1 MKMLNSGSL
10 NIDTTFF
17 VASHA
22 TGGETVAA
30 SDRNVSFGGKG
41 LNQSVSLARAGAVV
55 FHAGKIGDDGVALR
69 DYLAGTG
76 VDVSLVTL
84 SDKSTGCAM
93 IQVDQSGENCIVV
106 YGGSNRDVTKN
117 DADAAL
123 DNFSAGDVLLLQNE
137 ISNVK
142 YIAKKAKEK
151 GMTVVLNPSPLD
163 ALDVDMDDVDMV
175 ILNETESEAIFGS
188 SDAERVRNAVI
199 LRGGKMKVVLTLGS
213 RGACYIDSGDVI
225 KVDAM
230 KVKAVDTTGA
240 GDTFTGYFL
249 AEYFGGATP
258 EAALKT
264 AAVAAGISVTKKG
277 AATSIPERAEVEKKM
292 KELF

>member
-1 MKMLNSGSL
+1 MKILNFGSL

-17 VASHA
+17 VSSHA

-30 SDRNVSFGGKG
+30 FDRSVSFGGKG

-69 DYLAGTG
+69 DYLAGAG
-76 VDVSLVTL
+76 ADVSLVTL
-84 SDKSTGCAM
+84 SEKSTGCAM
-93 IQVDQSGENCIVV
+93 IQVDKRGENCIVV

-117 DADAAL
+117 DADSAL
-123 DNFSAGDVLLLQNE
+123 ENFAAGDVLLLQNE

-163 ALDVDMDDVDMV
+163 ALDIDIGDVDIV

-188 SDAERVRNAVI
+188 SDAESVRKEVI
-199 LRGGKMKVVLTLGS
+199 SRGGKMKVVLTLGS
-213 RGACYIDSGDVI
+213 RGACFIDSAGVT

-249 AEYFGGATP
+249 ARYFGGDTP
-258 EAALKT
+258 ELALKT
-264 AAVAAGISVTKKG
+264 ASVAAGISVTKKG
-277 AATSIPERAEVEKKM
+277 AATSIPERDEVNKAM